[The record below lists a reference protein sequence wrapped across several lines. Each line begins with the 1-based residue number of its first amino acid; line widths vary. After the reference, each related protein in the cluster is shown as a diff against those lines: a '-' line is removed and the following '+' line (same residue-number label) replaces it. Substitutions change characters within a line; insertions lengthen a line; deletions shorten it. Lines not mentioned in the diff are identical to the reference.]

1 MIKNAVARLNAQVEA
16 ETQEAN
22 WNVEK
27 TYYQFGTGLMAV
39 IAMAVYPIVFQ
50 LNGFKF
56 AGAGLNFWPTVAA
69 IAMGAVLIFAW
80 SIRFTNDRANMK
92 QFKKNQLENFE
103 KLATALNNTGSVE
116 GFVEVDTSTKTPQLV
131 VIS

>member
-92 QFKKNQLENFE
+92 QFKK
-103 KLATALNNTGSVE
+103 K
-116 GFVEVDTSTKTPQLV
+116 ST
-131 VIS
+131 

>member
-1 MIKNAVARLNAQVEA
+1 MIQNTVDRLNTQVKAEA
-16 ETQEAN
+16 QEAN

-27 TYYQFGTGLMAV
+27 TYYQFGTGLIAV

-56 AGAGLNFWPTVAA
+56 AGEGLNYWPTVAA

-80 SIRFTNDRANMK
+80 SIRFTTDRANMK

-103 KLATALNNTGSVE
+103 KLATALNKTGSVE
-116 GFVEVDTSTKTPQLV
+116 GSVRVDTSTKIPQLM
-131 VIS
+131 VI